1 MRRPVLLAAVAAV
14 LLVLATAGCGDDEPS
29 EEEARAEV
37 CEEADVLRSDL
48 QAVTDVDIR
57 DVSVSDVEDAVDVVV
72 DDVDGLADAA
82 AGVASAGMDDLRAA
96 VDGLESAVADLD
108 GDGSLEARVR
118 AVVDAGQGVV
128 TAVGGLTDDAGC

>member
-1 MRRPVLLAAVAAV
+1 MHRPALLRAVAAV
-14 LLVLATAGCGDDEPS
+14 VMLLAAAACGDDEPS
-29 EEEARAEV
+29 EEEARDEV
-37 CEEADVLRSDL
+37 CQEADALRSDL
-48 QAVTDVDIR
+48 QAVTDVELR
-57 DVSVSDVEDAVDVVV
+57 DVSVSDLEDAVAVVI

-82 AGVASAGMDDLRAA
+82 AEVASAGMDDLQTA

>member
-1 MRRPVLLAAVAAV
+1 VAAV
-14 LLVLATAGCGDDEPS
+14 VILFAAGACGDDEPS

-37 CEEADVLRSDL
+37 CREADELRSDL
-48 QAVTDVDIR
+48 QAVTDVNLR
-57 DVSVSDVEDAVDVVV
+57 DVSVSDVEDAVGVVV

-82 AGVASAGMDDLRAA
+82 ASVAGEAMDDLRAA
-96 VDGLESAVADLD
+96 VDELESAVTDLD

>member
-1 MRRPVLLAAVAAV
+1 MRRPAPLAAVVAV
-14 LLVLATAGCGDDEPS
+14 LLVLAAPGCGDDEPS

-37 CEEADVLRSDL
+37 CREADDLRSDL
-48 QAVTDVDIR
+48 QAVTDVELR
-57 DVSVSDVEDAVDVVV
+57 DVSVSDVEDAVDVVI

-82 AGVASAGMDDLRAA
+82 SEVASAGMDDLRTA

-118 AVVDAGQGVV
+118 AVVEAGQGVV
-128 TAVGGLTDDAGC
+128 TAVGGLTEDASC

>member
-1 MRRPVLLAAVAAV
+1 MRRPALLLAVAAV
-14 LLVLATAGCGDDEPS
+14 MVLFATAACGDDEPS
-29 EEEARAEV
+29 EEEARDEV
-37 CEEADVLRSDL
+37 CQEADELRSDL
-48 QAVTDVDIR
+48 QAITDVDFAQ
-57 DVSVSDVEDAVDVVV
+57 VSASDVQDAVDVVV

-82 AGVASAGMDDLRAA
+82 GEVASGAMDDLRAA

-108 GDGSLEARVR
+108 GEGSLQTRVR